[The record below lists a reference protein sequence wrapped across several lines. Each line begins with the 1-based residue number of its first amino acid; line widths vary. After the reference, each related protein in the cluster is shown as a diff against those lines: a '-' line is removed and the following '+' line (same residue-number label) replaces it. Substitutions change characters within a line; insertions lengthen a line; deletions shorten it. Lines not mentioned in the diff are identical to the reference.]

1 MRPTIRE
8 IVAAFA
14 RPFAFVPFFALLL
27 SIGSLVGLLERT
39 VTCFPV
45 TVITSDRGLAEA
57 MAGRA
62 NNCRAT
68 VEVEKFMIES
78 PIFNDI
84 DLPPVRDIF
93 FVTLETDYAAWE
105 EIQRTPDAIAE
116 MNPFLKRVADL
127 YLAGRLKI
135 MIIAFV
141 TGVVTAVLTFPFAFP
156 RRSPFRRLDLAAAST
171 GWGLLGLLSFGVAFA
186 VPPLFLPTY
195 LLTLAVGL
203 AFAILLRVLA
213 RKLEK

>member
-1 MRPTIRE
+1 MRPTVRE
-8 IVAAFA
+8 IVAAFM
-14 RPFAFVPFFALLL
+14 RPFAFLPFFAILLL
-27 SIGSLVGLLERT
+27 IGLLVGLLEHT

-45 TVITSDRGLAEA
+45 TVITSDRGLADA
-57 MAGRA
+57 IAGRA
-62 NNCRAT
+62 GNCRAT

-105 EIQRTPDAIAE
+105 EIQHTPDVIAE

-141 TGVVTAVLTFPFAFP
+141 VGVMTAVLTFPFAFP
-156 RRSPFRRLDLAAAST
+156 RRSPFRKLDLAAGAA
-171 GWGLLGLLSFGVAFA
+171 GWGFFGILALGTAFLI
-186 VPPLFLPTY
+186 PPLFLPAY
-195 LLTLAVGL
+195 LLTLAVGMS
-203 AFAILLRVLA
+203 FAILLRVLA
-213 RKLEK
+213 KKLER